1 MKAQMSAF
9 CSWFWINCYQIIDI
23 FHSFNRDKETYA
35 GAQVVCERA
44 ALNGFKP
51 GRLVEPKTQSFNDKV
66 YAETNIV
73 FGQRKPTWIGISAK
87 GGSHDP
93 QPWVYTSSGTEI
105 VFENWHSRRGSKI
118 RTKLCAFFMSRG
130 VGKWS
135 ARVCNIKKKFELPFI
150 CEFV

>member
-1 MKAQMSAF
+1 M
-9 CSWFWINCYQIIDI
+9 
-23 FHSFNRDKETYA
+23 
-35 GAQVVCERA
+35 
-44 ALNGFKP
+44 
-51 GRLVEPKTQSFNDKV
+51 EPKTQSFNDKV

-118 RTKLCAFFMSRG
+118 RTKLCAFLMSRG

-135 ARVCNIKKKFELPFI
+135 TRVCNIKKKFELPFI

>member
-1 MKAQMSAF
+1 MSAF
-9 CSWFWINCYQIIDI
+9 CSCYQIINI
-23 FHSFNRDKETYA
+23 FHSFNRDKKTYA
-35 GAQVVCERA
+35 VARFTCERA

-105 VFENWHSRRGSKI
+105 VFKNWLSTRVKRRPNY
-118 RTKLCAFFMSRG
+118 CAYLNYRG
-130 VGKWS
+130 KGKWS
-135 ARVCNIKKKFELPFI
+135 PYFCHIKSKVKLSFI